1 MTVLGMIFDVL
12 GLILLVLGIVIFFL
26 EILGIIKFRFLL
38 NRMHAAGMGDTLG
51 ISLCLLGLIFISGLN
66 FNSLKLFLIVVFLW
80 FASPTSSHLISEL
93 EAVTD
98 DHLEDNVKLEIDKK
112 EDLN

>member
-1 MTVLGMIFDVL
+1 MTVIGMIFDLL
-12 GLILLVLGIVIFFL
+12 GLIFLILGIVIFSL

-66 FNSLKLFLIVVFLW
+66 FNSLKLFLVVVFLW
-80 FASPTSSHLISEL
+80 FASPTASHLISEL

-98 DHLEDNVKLEIDKK
+98 EKLGDNVKLEIEE